1 VISMDD
7 LGPQRAGLLAGLP
20 YLGAVETFMVSPEN
34 PTGAKA
40 GGARTTPDP
49 TDPDLPH
56 SAAAV
61 PLGRG
66 WKVRPFIKLPAG
78 EEAVL
83 ADIEGPATITYFWI
97 TTDLAELRRLILR
110 VFWDD
115 EPTPSIEVPL
125 GDFFAMGHDASPH
138 HVTSLPVVVAPTRA
152 LNCWWQMPFRRHAR
166 FTLTNEGEK
175 DANVVAF
182 KLMFQR
188 AEVGP
193 DARYLHA
200 QWRRSTTTRELPE
213 HTILDGVTG
222 SGVYVGTAIS
232 WTSASGGWWGE
243 GEAKFFIDG
252 DDEYPTICD
261 TGTEDY
267 FGGAWCYYEDLHD
280 KPVEVPF
287 SAPFLG
293 LPLATTG
300 GPEAP
305 RRFSLYRWH
314 LLDPIGFGQDLKV
327 TIQALGWYPDKTY
340 QPLTDDIASTA
351 FWYQS
356 EPHGSFPQLPPLRER
371 WGR

>member
-1 VISMDD
+1 M
-7 LGPQRAGLLAGLP
+7 
-20 YLGAVETFMVSPEN
+20 
-34 PTGAKA
+34 
-40 GGARTTPDP
+40 
-49 TDPDLPH
+49 
-56 SAAAV
+56 
-61 PLGRG
+61 
-66 WKVRPFIKLPAG
+66 
-78 EEAVL
+78 L
-83 ADIEGPATITYFWI
+83 ADIDGPATITYFWI

-110 VFWDD
+110 VWWDD
-115 EPTPSIEVPL
+115 EATPSIEVPL
-125 GDFFAMGHDASPH
+125 GDFFAMGHDSSPH

-166 FTLTNEGEK
+166 FTLTNEGGE
-175 DANVVAF
+175 DADVVAF

-188 AEVGP
+188 GEVGP
-193 DARYLHA
+193 AARYLHA
-200 QWRRSTTTRELPE
+200 QWRRSTTTRDVPE

-222 SGVYVGTAIS
+222 SGIYVGTAIS

-252 DDEYPTICD
+252 DDPYPTICD

-267 FGGAWCYYEDLHD
+267 FGGAWCYYDNLQD
-280 KPVEVPF
+280 NKVEQPF
-287 SAPFLG
+287 SAPFIG

-314 LLDPIGFGQDLKV
+314 LLDPIGFSQDLKV
-327 TIQALGWYPDKTY
+327 TIQALGWYPDRTY

-356 EPHGSFPQLPPLRER
+356 EPHGDFPVLPALRQR